1 MATIEQGGEDVSSS
15 RRLSISLPRL
25 RWTQILAISIFWLAL
40 NFHWA
45 ALGIII
51 LPSQVFKIVGDANK
65 GVALAFVLVPGA
77 FVSLFANPLFGL
89 LSDRTKGRLAVW
101 GRRRPYILIGT
112 LINIG
117 GLVWMALAR
126 DIPSL
131 AIAYVIVQ
139 FSNNAAT
146 APFHALLPDVVPVE
160 QRGLASGVMGLL
172 SIVGTIGGVILA
184 GIFIDASKPLPAYQQ
199 GLWLTYGIIIAVLVA
214 LMLITIFSVRERKV
228 GAQFIAP
235 EQPLERSAGDEGFG
249 IPARVPVGAQF
260 IAPEQPPEQPTAHPE
275 LTEPKERLALRQ
287 EKQSSWLTRTVIIDI
302 VGTLG
307 AALIVFGLMT
317 LWNLLNIGHVQISG
331 DVQQVVLEAIAT
343 IGILRLFDFKP
354 RRDPDFAWVLL
365 TRLVMMLGIY
375 TVQDFLQFYM
385 RDAVRVAHPEQQ
397 TTNFIIILSLTSLV
411 SALVVGWLSDRF
423 GRKRMVYVSGGFM
436 AAVGLIFIVTQSL
449 PIVLAAGAIFGIGY
463 GAYTSVDWALVA
475 DVLPSREHYARDMGV
490 WNISLS
496 LPQVIA
502 PILGGPLIDSFTRS
516 GNPILG
522 YQLLFAMSIAYCLI
536 GTVTVR
542 FIRGVR

>member
-1 MATIEQGGEDVSSS
+1 MATIEQGDKDALSSHP
-15 RRLSISLPRL
+15 LSVTLPKL

-51 LPSQVFKIVGDANK
+51 LPSQVFKLVGDANK

-89 LSDRTKGRLAVW
+89 LSDRTRGRLAVW

-117 GLVWMALAR
+117 GLVWMALAPN
-126 DIPSL
+126 IPSL

-146 APFHALLPDVVPVE
+146 APFHALLPDIVPVE

-184 GIFIDASKPLPAYQQ
+184 GMFIDASKPLAAYQQ

-214 LMLITIFSVRERKV
+214 FMLITIFSVRERK
-228 GAQFIAP
+228 GATA
-235 EQPLERSAGDEGFG
+235 
-249 IPARVPVGAQF
+249 PVGAQF
-260 IAPEQPPEQPTAHPE
+260 IAPNPAPAQSEHPE
-275 LTEPKERLALRQ
+275 LVVPHERYP
-287 EKQSSWLTRTVIIDI
+287 WLTRAVIIDI
-302 VGTLG
+302 VGTLV
-307 AALIVFGLMT
+307 AALIVWGLMA
-317 LWNLLNIGHVQISG
+317 LWNVLNIGQVQISG
-331 DVQQVVLEAIAT
+331 DVQQVVLELIAT

-365 TRLVMMLGIY
+365 TRLVMMMGIY

-385 RDAVRVAHPEQQ
+385 RDAVKVAHPEQQ

-411 SALVVGWLSDRF
+411 SALIVGWLSDRF

-463 GAYTSVDWALVA
+463 GAYASVDWALVA
-475 DVLPSREHYARDMGV
+475 DVLPSHEHYARDMGV

-502 PILGGPLIDSFTRS
+502 PIIGGPLIDSFTRS

>member
-1 MATIEQGGEDVSSS
+1 MATIEQGGEDAKDALSS
-15 RRLSISLPRL
+15 RHPSVILPKL
-25 RWTQILAISIFWLAL
+25 RWTQLLAISIFWLAL

-51 LPSQVFKIVGDANK
+51 LPSQVFKLVGDANK

-89 LSDRTKGRLAVW
+89 LSDRTRGRLAVW

-117 GLVWMALAR
+117 GLVWMALAPN
-126 DIPSL
+126 IPSL

-146 APFHALLPDVVPVE
+146 APFHALLPDIVPVE

-184 GIFIDASKPLPAYQQ
+184 GIFIDASKPLAAYQQ

-214 LMLITIFSVRERKV
+214 FMLITIFSVKERR
-228 GAQFIAP
+228 GATAQIEAQEA
-235 EQPLERSAGDEGFG
+235 EQA
-249 IPARVPVGAQF
+249 I
-260 IAPEQPPEQPTAHPE
+260 AHPE
-275 LTEPKERLALRQ
+275 LVVPHERRP
-287 EKQSSWLTRTVIIDI
+287 WLTRSVMIDI
-302 VGTLG
+302 VGTLV
-307 AALIVFGLMT
+307 AALIVWGLMA
-317 LWNLLNIGHVQISG
+317 LWNLLNIGQVQISG
-331 DVQQVVLEAIAT
+331 DVQQVVLELIAT

-385 RDAVRVAHPEQQ
+385 RDAVKVAHPEQQ

-411 SALVVGWLSDRF
+411 SALIVGWLSDRF
-423 GRKRMVYVSGGFM
+423 GRKRMVYVSGCFM
-436 AAVGLIFIVTQSL
+436 AAVGLLFIVTQSL
-449 PIVLAAGAIFGIGY
+449 PIVLVAGAIFGIGF

-502 PILGGPLIDSFTRS
+502 PIIGGPLIDSFTRS

>member
-1 MATIEQGGEDVSSS
+1 MATIEQGDNDALSS
-15 RRLSISLPRL
+15 RHLSITLPKL

-51 LPSQVFKIVGDANK
+51 LPSQVFKLVGDANK

-89 LSDRTKGRLAVW
+89 LSDRTRGRLAVW

-117 GLVWMALAR
+117 GLVWMALAPN
-126 DIPSL
+126 IPSL

-146 APFHALLPDVVPVE
+146 APFHALLPDIVPVE

-184 GIFIDASKPLPAYQQ
+184 GMFIDASKPLAAYQQ

-214 LMLITIFSVRERKV
+214 FMLITLFSVRERK
-228 GAQFIAP
+228 GATAQIEAQEA
-235 EQPLERSAGDEGFG
+235 EQA
-249 IPARVPVGAQF
+249 IV
-260 IAPEQPPEQPTAHPE
+260 HPE
-275 LTEPKERLALRQ
+275 LVVPHERRP
-287 EKQSSWLTRTVIIDI
+287 WLTRTLMIDI
-302 VGTLG
+302 VGTLV
-307 AALIVFGLMT
+307 AALIVWGLMA
-317 LWNLLNIGHVQISG
+317 LWNLLNIRQVQISG
-331 DVQQVVLEAIAT
+331 DVQQVVLELIAT

-385 RDAVRVAHPEQQ
+385 RDAVKAAHPEQQ

-411 SALVVGWLSDRF
+411 SALIVGWLSDRF

-502 PILGGPLIDSFTRS
+502 PIIGGPLIDSFTHS

>member
-1 MATIEQGGEDVSSS
+1 
-15 RRLSISLPRL
+15 
-25 RWTQILAISIFWLAL
+25 
-40 NFHWA
+40 
-45 ALGIII
+45 
-51 LPSQVFKIVGDANK
+51 
-65 GVALAFVLVPGA
+65 
-77 FVSLFANPLFGL
+77 
-89 LSDRTKGRLAVW
+89 
-101 GRRRPYILIGT
+101 LI
-112 LINIG
+112 
-117 GLVWMALAR
+117 WMAFAPN
-126 DIPSL
+126 IPSL

-146 APFHALLPDVVPVE
+146 APFHALLPDIVPVE

-184 GIFIDASKPLPAYQQ
+184 GMFIDASKPLAAYQQ

-214 LMLITIFSVRERKV
+214 FMLITIFSVRERKGATAPV
-228 GAQFIAP
+228 GTQFIAP
-235 EQPLERSAGDEGFG
+235 DPSPDRVSK
-249 IPARVPVGAQF
+249 PAPS
-260 IAPEQPPEQPTAHPE
+260 EHPE
-275 LTEPKERLALRQ
+275 PTVSHERRP
-287 EKQSSWLTRTVIIDI
+287 WLTRALIIDI
-302 VGTLG
+302 VGTLV
-307 AALIVFGLMT
+307 AIVIVWGLMS
-317 LWNLLNIGHVQISG
+317 LWNLLNIGHVQIGG
-331 DVQQVVLEAIAT
+331 DVQQVVLELIAT

-354 RRDPDFAWVLL
+354 RREPDFAWVLL

-385 RDAVRVAHPEQQ
+385 RDAVKVAHPEQQ

-411 SALVVGWLSDRF
+411 SALIVGWLSDRF
-423 GRKRMVYVSGGFM
+423 GRKSMVYVSGGFM
-436 AAVGLIFIVTQSL
+436 AAVGLIFIITQSL
-449 PIVLAAGAIFGIGY
+449 PIVLIAGAIFGIGY

-502 PILGGPLIDSFTRS
+502 PILGGPLIDSFTHS

>member
-1 MATIEQGGEDVSSS
+1 MATFEQGDKDALSS
-15 RRLSISLPRL
+15 RHSSITLPTL

-51 LPSQVFKIVGDANK
+51 LPSQVFKLVGNADK

-89 LSDRTKGRLAVW
+89 LSDRTRGRLAVW

-117 GLVWMALAR
+117 GLAWMALAPN
-126 DIPSL
+126 IPSL

-146 APFHALLPDVVPVE
+146 APFHALLPDIVPVE

-214 LMLITIFSVRERKV
+214 FMLISIFSIKERN
-228 GAQFIAP
+228 GATA
-235 EQPLERSAGDEGFG
+235 
-249 IPARVPVGAQF
+249 PVGAQF
-260 IAPEQPPEQPTAHPE
+260 KAPNSSDPAPAQSEHPE
-275 LTEPKERLALRQ
+275 PTVPQERRP
-287 EKQSSWLTRTVIIDI
+287 WLTRTRMIDI
-302 VGTLG
+302 VGTLV
-307 AALIVFGLMT
+307 AALIVWGLMS
-317 LWNLLNIGHVQISG
+317 LWNLLNIGQIQIGG
-331 DVQQVVLEAIAT
+331 DVQQVVLELIAT

-385 RDAVRVAHPEQQ
+385 RDAVKAAHPEQQ

-411 SALVVGWLSDRF
+411 SALIVGWLSDRF
-423 GRKRMVYVSGGFM
+423 GRKRMVYVSGCFM

-449 PIVLAAGAIFGIGY
+449 PIVLAAGAIFGIGF

-502 PILGGPLIDSFTRS
+502 PIIGGPLIDSFTRS

-542 FIRGVR
+542 FIRGVK

>member
-1 MATIEQGGEDVSSS
+1 MATIEQGGEDALSS
-15 RRLSISLPRL
+15 RRLSISLPKL

-51 LPSQVFKIVGDANK
+51 LPSQVFKMVGDANK

-89 LSDRTKGRLAVW
+89 LSDKTRGRLAAW
-101 GRRRPYILIGT
+101 GRRRPYILLGT
-112 LINIG
+112 LVNIG
-117 GLVWMALAR
+117 GLVWMAFAPN
-126 DIPSL
+126 IPSL

-146 APFHALLPDVVPVE
+146 APFHALLPDIVPVE

-172 SIVGTIGGVILA
+172 AIVGTIGGVIVA
-184 GIFIDASKPLPAYQQ
+184 GMFVDASKPLPAYQQ

-214 LMLITIFSVRERKV
+214 FMLITIVSVRERK
-228 GAQFIAP
+228 GATAQIEAQEA
-235 EQPLERSAGDEGFG
+235 EQAIE
-249 IPARVPVGAQF
+249 
-260 IAPEQPPEQPTAHPE
+260 HPE
-275 LTEPKERLALRQ
+275 MAVSQAHERRP
-287 EKQSSWLTRTVIIDI
+287 WLSRSVIVDV
-302 VGTLG
+302 VGTLV
-307 AALIVFGLMT
+307 AIAIVWGLMA
-317 LWNLLNIGHVQISG
+317 LWNLLNIGHVQIGG
-331 DVQQVVLEAIAT
+331 DVQQVVLEVIAT

-385 RDAVRVAHPEQQ
+385 RDAVKVAHPEQQ

-411 SALVVGWLSDRF
+411 SAFVVGWLSDRF
-423 GRKRMVYVSGGFM
+423 GRKSMVYFAGGFM
-436 AAVGLIFIVTQSL
+436 AAVGLIFIITQSL
-449 PIVLAAGAIFGIGY
+449 PIVLIAGAIFGIGY

-475 DVLPSREHYARDMGV
+475 DTLPSHEHYARDMGV

-502 PILGGPLIDSFTRS
+502 PILGGPLIDSFTHS